1 MSALLSAAG
10 EQHVHT
16 PTATETGI
24 HSHLEQLRRAKK
36 KQKKNMEGQVRRVRV
51 NLWIRVTPHLHGA
64 VSTETDALHEMISR
78 ITLNPPLLPRSDQS
92 QAAPEPS
99 CSHVITKMNNLL
111 SCLSV
116 VMLAVSTSVSP
127 QYSYCQKYNSI
138 ERNLFQTT
146 M

>member
-16 PTATETGI
+16 
-24 HSHLEQLRRAKK
+24 HRLRLKSEFILTSSCSEGQ
-36 KQKKNMEGQVRRVRV
+36 QKKMEGQVRRVRV

-64 VSTETDALHEMISR
+64 VSAETDALREMISR
-78 ITLNPPLLPRSDQS
+78 ITLNPPLLPLSDQS

-99 CSHVITKMNNLL
+99 CSHVIMKLNNLHG
-111 SCLSV
+111 CLSV

-138 ERNLFQTT
+138 ERNFFQTT